1 MSVIS
6 GLAIQ
11 RQHRRVS
18 VVTPIADKRG
28 HGWNVRFVPKA
39 DIRLLSGHALRSTA
53 RLGNPH
59 MLFIL
64 GQVVC
69 NCEPPRLGADE
80 DMRGRTDGRIVD
92 EGSHGD
98 VDEGAVADD
107 RIKERAAHF
116 LQRVSLPFSSPKIMR
131 LSWPLVMPSLSRSM
145 PAKGLKAAPVA
156 RRQFEQWQFAA

>member
-1 MSVIS
+1 
-6 GLAIQ
+6 
-11 RQHRRVS
+11 
-18 VVTPIADKRG
+18 
-28 HGWNVRFVPKA
+28 
-39 DIRLLSGHALRSTA
+39 
-53 RLGNPH
+53 

-92 EGSHGD
+92 EGSHSD

-116 LQRVSLPFSSPKIMR
+116 TACVVAIFVAKDQEVVLALGDAQLVALDASEGLEGRTSRPPAVRAVAVRGIDKFVRHR
-131 LSWPLVMPSLSRSM
+131 LVDR
-145 PAKGLKAAPVA
+145 AA
-156 RRQFEQWQFAA
+156 